1 MNINKII
8 ISGYLGQN
16 PLVKA
21 TNSGKYLATFS
32 VGNTTGWGE
41 SEKTSFFK
49 VVAWNKTAEYL
60 ARYGKKGDFVVVV
73 GRLDKNE
80 FTDKSGQTC
89 KDYSIIADDVELK
102 SKGNGQTQQQPT
114 QQPQQAQWSDTQTAM
129 SMFGAVELDAD
140 EQSIPF

>member
-21 TNSGKYLATFS
+21 TNSGKYLTTFS

-49 VVAWNKTAEYL
+49 VVCWNKTAEYIS
-60 ARYGKKGDFVVVV
+60 RYGKKGDFVVVV

-80 FTDKSGQTC
+80 YNDKDGQTH
-89 KDYSIIADDVELK
+89 KEYSIIADDVELK
-102 SKGNGQTQQQPT
+102 SKGNGQTQ
-114 QQPQQAQWSDTQTAM
+114 PQQQQTQSSDNNPWADAM
-129 SMFGAVELDAD
+129 NNMGAVELNDD
-140 EQSIPF
+140 DIPF